1 MNRESVVREKMGEV
15 GKKKSWEVRDAERRE
30 IVVR

>member
-1 MNRESVVREKMGEV
+1 MNRDNVVREKMGEV
-15 GKKKSWEVRDAERRE
+15 GKKKSWEVRDEERRG